1 MAFIN
6 QGWHVGT
13 STRLDPGTFG
23 GTESFYSTFKIHT
36 FLTSGVFEYIGS
48 QDIQVDILKIAGGG
62 GGGGNGGGGAGGM
75 VVESNFTISPGEYN
89 FIVGAGGTADGT
101 SPSTIGAGNNS
112 LTTFT
117 GETVAVGGGHC
128 FTTPTGLSQAGGGS
142 GAGAHGCWSPA
153 GSGIAGQGNN
163 GGGGACCGSASG
175 GGGGGG
181 AGAAGNGAPGFGGC
195 PGCGG
200 CNGGGSGAGGAGLQN
215 DFRTGSNV
223 WYAGGGGGGGGNVSG
238 NGGESAGGIGG
249 GGNPAMPHTNHTGAA
264 GAVNT
269 GGGGHGQGS
278 GSANGHGGSGIIVIR
293 APLIG

>member
-23 GTESFYSTFKIHT
+23 GTESFYSNFKIHT

-48 QDIQVDILKIAGGG
+48 GDIQVDILKVAGGG

-89 FIVGAGGTADGT
+89 FIVGAGGVGE
-101 SPSTIGAGNNS
+101 SVNPSSVGAGGNS
-112 LTTFT
+112 ITTFT
-117 GETVAVGGGHC
+117 GETVARGGGHSWS
-128 FTTPTGLSQAGGGS
+128 TPAGLSQAGGGS
-142 GAGAHGCWSPA
+142 GAGAHGCATPA
-153 GSGIAGQGNN
+153 GAGIAGQGNN
-163 GGGGACCGSASG
+163 GGGGACCGAVTG

-181 AGAAGNGAPGFGGC
+181 AGAAGAGAPGFGGC

-200 CNGGGSGAGGAGLQN
+200 CNGGGSGVGGAGLQN

-223 WYAGGGGGGGGNVSG
+223 FYAGGGGGGGGNVSG
-238 NGGESAGGIGG
+238 NGGEAAGGVGG
-249 GGNPAMPHTNHTGAA
+249 GGNPSGNTA
-264 GAVNT
+264 GASGTANT

-278 GSANGHGGSGIIVIR
+278 GSTHGNGGSGIIVIR